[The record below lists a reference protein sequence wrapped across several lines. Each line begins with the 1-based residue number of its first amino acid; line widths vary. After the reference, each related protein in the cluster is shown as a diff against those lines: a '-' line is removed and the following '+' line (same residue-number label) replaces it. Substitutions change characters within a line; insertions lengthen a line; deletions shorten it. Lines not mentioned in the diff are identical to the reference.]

1 MKNSDILSK
10 SLKFQVVKSVLDKI
24 QQTIKYRRKGSI
36 FFASDFLC
44 HGSLSSVNKALSEL
58 AKSGLIIRIATGIYC
73 KPEIDSVF
81 GLGIIYPGLE
91 EIAAAIA
98 ERDGARIVPT
108 GAYAQNRL
116 GLSTQIPM
124 NAVYLTD
131 GPARRVQIYN
141 GKGILFK
148 RVSPKHFQF
157 KSKVAMMVT
166 LALKDLGEGN
176 LDIEQEKRLKEIIT
190 KEPLSSFIPDFPLM
204 PEWIRS
210 IIKKMY
216 D

>member
-1 MKNSDILSK
+1 ML
-10 SLKFQVVKSVLDKI
+10 
-24 QQTIKYRRKGSI
+24 Y
-36 FFASDFLC
+36 
-44 HGSLSSVNKALSEL
+44 GSLPSVNKALSEL
-58 AKSGLIIRIATGIYC
+58 TKSGLIVRLATGIYY
-73 KPEIDSVF
+73 KPEIDNVF

-157 KSKVAMMVT
+157 KNKTALMIT

-176 LDIEQEKRLKEIIT
+176 LDVEQEKRLKEIIT
-190 KEPLSSFIPDFPLM
+190 REPLSSFMPDFPLM

-210 IIKKMY
+210 VFKKMY

>member
-1 MKNSDILSK
+1 M
-10 SLKFQVVKSVLDKI
+10 KSVLDKI
-24 QQTIKYRRKGSI
+24 QQAIKYRRKGSI
-36 FFASDFLC
+36 FFATNFLRY
-44 HGSLSSVNKALSEL
+44 GSLPSVNKALSEL
-58 AKSGLIIRIATGIYC
+58 TKSGLIVRLATGIYY
-73 KPEIDSVF
+73 KPEIDNVF

-157 KSKVAMMVT
+157 KNKTALMIT

-176 LDIEQEKRLKEIIT
+176 LDVEQEKRLKEIIT
-190 KEPLSSFIPDFPLM
+190 REPLSSFMPDFPLM

-210 IIKKMY
+210 VFKKMY

>member
-1 MKNSDILSK
+1 MKISDILSK
-10 SLKFQVVKSVLDKI
+10 SLKLLAMTSVLDKV
-24 QQTIKYRRKGSI
+24 QQTIKYRRRGSI
-36 FFASDFLC
+36 FFATDFLR

-58 AKSGLIIRIATGIYC
+58 TKSGLIIRLATGIYC
-73 KPEIDSVF
+73 KPEVDNVF
-81 GLGIIYPGLE
+81 GLGIVYPGLE

-157 KSKVAMMVT
+157 KNKVAMMVM
-166 LALKDLGEGN
+166 LALKDFGEGN
-176 LDIEQEKRLKEIIT
+176 LGKEQEIRLKEIIT
-190 KEPLSSFIPDFPLM
+190 KEPLSSFMPDFPLM